1 MEERKLSSL
10 FFGNVVLESGLMGTP
25 VRIYSEDMRS
35 YSFRPDSQTT
45 LSVPLDELKGQLTRD
60 HAEALAR
67 RVFDSVSEEL
77 DANYPGGYKRAVE
90 ELTTWLMHS
99 D

>member
-10 FFGNVVLESGLMGTP
+10 IFGKVVLESGLMGTP

-35 YSFRPDSQTT
+35 YSFRSDSQAT
-45 LSVPLDELKGQLTRD
+45 LSVPIDELKGQLTRD
-60 HAEALAR
+60 HAEKLAR
-67 RVFDSVSEEL
+67 KVFDSVSEEL
-77 DANYPGGYKRAVE
+77 DANYPGGYKRAAE
-90 ELTTWLMHS
+90 ELTDWLMHN

>member
-10 FFGNVVLESGLMGTP
+10 IFGKVVLESGLMGTP

-35 YSFRPDSQTT
+35 YSFRSDSQAT
-45 LSVPLDELKGQLTRD
+45 LSVPLDELKGQLTHD
-60 HAEALAR
+60 HAEKLAR
-67 RVFDSVSEEL
+67 KVFDSVSEEL
-77 DANYPGGYKRAVE
+77 DANYPGGYKRAAE
-90 ELTTWLMHS
+90 ELTDWLMHN

>member
-10 FFGNVVLESGLMGTP
+10 IFGNVALESGLMGTP

-35 YSFRPDSQTT
+35 YSFRSDSQAT
-45 LSVPLDELKGQLTRD
+45 LSVPLDELKGQLTHD
-60 HAEALAR
+60 HAEKLAR
-67 RVFDSVSEEL
+67 KVFDSVSEEL
-77 DANYPGGYKRAVE
+77 DANYPGGYKRAAE
-90 ELTTWLMHS
+90 ELTDWLMHN

>member
-45 LSVPLDELKGQLTRD
+45 LSVPLDELKGPL
-60 HAEALAR
+60 HAM
-67 RVFDSVSEEL
+67 
-77 DANYPGGYKRAVE
+77 
-90 ELTTWLMHS
+90 TTGMRGNTGQPK
-99 D
+99 